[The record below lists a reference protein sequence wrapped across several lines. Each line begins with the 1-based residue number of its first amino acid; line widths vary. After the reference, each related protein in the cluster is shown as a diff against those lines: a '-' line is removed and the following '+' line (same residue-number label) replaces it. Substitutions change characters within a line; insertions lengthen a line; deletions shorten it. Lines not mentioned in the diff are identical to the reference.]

1 MQLALN
7 GLAFGG
13 LPWAS
18 TEESVAPFDFSEVP
32 RISTDRLLLRRI
44 DACDRNDW
52 LSIFNSP
59 GTLDYLIDF
68 ERTPRED
75 IMPEIVDWAERIFR
89 ERSGIRW
96 AITTKSQATMIGSC
110 GFHRF
115 DPNSRRAEIG
125 YELHSAY
132 WRRGIMSEA
141 VTALLAFCFDRLC
154 LHRVE
159 ADVTEGNLASA
170 ALLKKLGFTLEGV
183 WRERERWR
191 GGYQSMW
198 QFGLLA
204 PEYRAGRIKDIR
216 E

>member
-1 MQLALN
+1 M
-7 GLAFGG
+7 
-13 LPWAS
+13 
-18 TEESVAPFDFSEVP
+18 TPFDFSEVP
-32 RISTDRLLLRRI
+32 TITTDRLLLRRI
-44 DACDRNDW
+44 SERDRSDW
-52 LSIFNSP
+52 LSVFNSP

-68 ERTPRED
+68 ERAPRD
-75 IMPEIVDWAERIFR
+75 NVMVEIIDWAERIFR

-96 AITTKSQATMIGSC
+96 AITIKPQTTMIGSC

-132 WRRGIMSEA
+132 RRRGIMAEA
-141 VTALLAFCFDRLC
+141 LTALLAFCFDRLC

-170 ALLKKLGFTLEGV
+170 ALLKKLGCTLEGV

-204 PEYRAGRIKDIR
+204 PEYRAGHIKDIR